1 MNAYQNL
8 ASSYDRL
15 TSDVDYRDFV
25 DFTHRILEREGLRP
39 RTVADLAC
47 GTGSASRI
55 LAQMGY
61 EVTAVDLSEDMLTE
75 AMDKCADL
83 EQPPRFVHQ
92 ALQELWLP
100 RGVDLAVCY
109 LDSLDYILDPKDC
122 AEAIRRVWKALNPGG
137 IFVFDVNT
145 PEKLRAMDGQVFLDE
160 DEDVYCVW
168 RGEFDEQSNI
178 CTYGM
183 DLFQRRGAV
192 WHRSQEEHQ
201 EYAYSIAQL
210 KGFLKDAG
218 FTNIEVYADRVFCAP
233 REGEQRVWFKAR
245 KGKIK

>member
-75 AMDKCADL
+75 AMDL
-83 EQPPRFVHQ
+83 
-92 ALQELWLP
+92 
-100 RGVDLAVCY
+100 
-109 LDSLDYILDPKDC
+109 
-122 AEAIRRVWKALNPGG
+122 
-137 IFVFDVNT
+137 
-145 PEKLRAMDGQVFLDE
+145 
-160 DEDVYCVW
+160 
-168 RGEFDEQSNI
+168 
-178 CTYGM
+178 
-183 DLFQRRGAV
+183 
-192 WHRSQEEHQ
+192 
-201 EYAYSIAQL
+201 
-210 KGFLKDAG
+210 
-218 FTNIEVYADRVFCAP
+218 
-233 REGEQRVWFKAR
+233 
-245 KGKIK
+245 